1 MTKRHATLALTLAAA
16 LELQAAALGGT
27 AAGAPARS
35 GLTGIV
41 MRGPITPV
49 CRVDVPCDA
58 PAAAFVLVF
67 ARAGTVRPLRA
78 TTDARGRYRVALPA
92 GTYTVSG
99 AVPAGVGRGISPARV
114 HVRAGHVDRIDFSV
128 DTGIR

>member
-1 MTKRHATLALTLAAA
+1 MTKRHGLLAVALAVTTAA
-16 LELQAAALGGT
+16 PGGT
-27 AAGAPARS
+27 AAGAPVRS

-41 MRGPITPV
+41 TRGPITPV
-49 CRVDVPCDA
+49 CRVNVPCDA
-58 PAAAFVLVF
+58 PAAGFALVF
-67 ARAGTVRPLRA
+67 ARAGVVHPVQTK
-78 TTDARGRYRVALPA
+78 TDAQGRYRVALPA
-92 GTYTVSG
+92 GIYTVSG

>member
-1 MTKRHATLALTLAAA
+1 MTRRHVTLAVVLA
-16 LELQAAALGGT
+16 LLAAALGGT
-27 AAGAPARS
+27 AAGAPVRS

-58 PAAAFVLVF
+58 PAAGFALAF
-67 ARAGTVRPLRA
+67 ARAGTAHPVRT
-78 TTDARGRYRVALPA
+78 TTDANGRYRVALPA
-92 GTYTVSG
+92 GIYTVSG